1 MTVSSRTGNSVG
13 LASLP
18 ASIASLGATDASL
31 LRSFAVLLCSKCR
44 YLEFPGCDVHG
55 SLYTQQL
62 TDMDGKL
69 YAKCPM
75 CSAGTNTARPFRD
88 GCRRCKAPTT
98 VTMWICSLQEIQ
110 QTVKAFPVMTEAIE
124 HTVLI
129 CEHCFS
135 AIFPRSRERL
145 TLRTALEPLT
155 TASGKYL
162 KVSNFQLSMPH
173 VEGCLRRGMPLQPI
187 AVQLPKSELKFLVER
202 IEKCPLAMKVI
213 GKPQYRSRN
222 VEIVTKQNHLHQV
235 AIRLLSTVIGAFDPD
250 STAAVE
256 PLRQVVAI
264 LEKLEPLVLFSEW
277 SPPRQLSH
285 EKVLPN
291 EVVSSS
297 VFNIDHAASKV
308 LENNSSFWRSA
319 SKTDDNV
326 PQSNEWIVC
335 QFSTPVTLSSIELKW
350 HPDYLPEQFSLG
362 ISRYNMSYDT
372 VAVVVV
378 STTES
383 RILVPKGSL
392 VTSIKLTMISV
403 DASGKSFGLVSIICH
418 EASFSSVHTST
429 GLVLR
434 NIQRWLHDA
443 AVSSLPEVR
452 DLALHA
458 LQRLSVASGSLCGL
472 LQLAT
477 CLMLNSRERVGS
489 TIATADMNRKR
500 WNQLDLLS
508 ENGQSSAQQFVQELA
523 ASIQR
528 IVVGAH
534 SRVDLQDKHVIEQL
548 FLLQEEGM
556 HVAESKSSNE
566 NVACSIGL
574 FTLLIGRQDVLE
586 SIKRR
591 SQLGLIILH
600 MISELSAWQMKRM
613 QKAEEYTG
621 KHKLELMQLE
631 EPFSMEICPE
641 LFAISH
647 RLLISVLSGPHQQ
660 RQNKTDSC
668 TQNGDEEDDDAAVSG
683 NDGGNDSVGESFQDL
698 YNDLALSFG
707 HYRADV
713 EKQEERS
720 DSLPGHSH
728 GGYTDHSKFSPEGL
742 CVAVLEIVTSNLRRL
757 VLSKIDPIEIGIT
770 PAQAHNE
777 NDLLSAPPALN
788 PTVSLLEQLIS
799 LGTKRTDA
807 FFPVSLKAAAAME
820 VGTEA
825 FHPSVHQR
833 TKVLASRMGKGATLE
848 VQVRWPVQER
858 DQEDPRYER
867 LILMLQLECI
877 KLGIRQAVRGTW
889 YFFMHLVVEVPS
901 AHATEEVLTQHFAPC
916 IQRAGFS
923 SWQVTA
929 GAQELSIKLQR
940 HLHWNRVEKMLQD
953 SGAGWIRVYPAD
965 VASYDE
971 VLADVEG
978 FLAEHG
984 TYG

>member
-1 MTVSSRTGNSVG
+1 
-13 LASLP
+13 
-18 ASIASLGATDASL
+18 
-31 LRSFAVLLCSKCR
+31 
-44 YLEFPGCDVHG
+44 
-55 SLYTQQL
+55 
-62 TDMDGKL
+62 
-69 YAKCPM
+69 
-75 CSAGTNTARPFRD
+75 
-88 GCRRCKAPTT
+88 
-98 VTMWICSLQEIQ
+98 MWVCSLQDIQ
-110 QTVKAFPVMTEAIE
+110 QTMKAFPVMTEAIE

-135 AIFPRSRERL
+135 VIFPRSRERL
-145 TLRTALEPLT
+145 TVRTALEPLT
-155 TASGKYL
+155 TASGNCL
-162 KVSNFQLSMPH
+162 KVANYQLGMPH
-173 VEGCLRRGMPLQPI
+173 VDGCLRRGMPLRPV
-187 AVQLPKSELKFLVER
+187 AVQLPKSELKFIVER
-202 IEKCPLAMKVI
+202 IENCPLAMKLT
-213 GKPQYRSRN
+213 GKPQYRSRK

-250 STAAVE
+250 SAAAVG
-256 PLRQVVAI
+256 PLRQVVAV
-264 LEKLEPLVLFSEW
+264 LEKIEPLVLFSEW

-285 EKVLPN
+285 KKVPPS
-291 EVVSSS
+291 EVASSS
-297 VFNIDHAASKV
+297 VFDMEHAASRV

-319 SKTDDNV
+319 IKRDDNV

-335 QFSTPVTLSSIELKW
+335 QFSFPITLSSIELKW

-362 ISRYNMSYDT
+362 ISRYSMSYDT
-372 VAVVVV
+372 VAVVVA

-383 RILVPKGSL
+383 RILVPEGTL
-392 VTSIKLTMISV
+392 VTSIKITMMPV
-403 DASGKSFGLVSIICH
+403 NASGKSFGLVSITCN

-443 AVSSLPEVR
+443 AVSSLPVVR
-452 DLALHA
+452 DLALSA
-458 LQRLSVASGSLCGL
+458 LQRLCVASGSLCGL

-477 CLMLNSRERVGS
+477 CLVLNTRERVGP
-489 TIATADMNRKR
+489 TVVAANMNRKS

-508 ENGQSSAQQFVQELA
+508 KDGQSSAQVFVQELA
-523 ASIQR
+523 ASVQR
-528 IVVGAH
+528 IVLGAH
-534 SRVDLQDKHVIEQL
+534 SQVNLQDKHVIEQL
-548 FLLQEEGM
+548 FLLQE
-556 HVAESKSSNE
+556 VAIRSAESKLSN
-566 NVACSIGL
+566 
-574 FTLLIGRQDVLE
+574 
-586 SIKRR
+586 K
-591 SQLGLIILH
+591 LGLIILH

-613 QKAEEYTG
+613 QKAEEFTG
-621 KHKLELMQLE
+621 KQELELMQLE
-631 EPFSMEICPE
+631 EPFAMEICPE
-641 LFAISH
+641 FFAISH
-647 RLLISVLSGPHQQ
+647 RLLISVLSGLHQQ
-660 RQNKTDSC
+660 RQDKTDSR
-668 TQNGDEEDDDAAVSG
+668 TQKGGEDDDVAVNANDDG
-683 NDGGNDSVGESFQDL
+683 NDNDGESFQDL
-698 YNDLALSFG
+698 YDGLASSFG
-707 HYRADV
+707 HFRADV
-713 EKQEERS
+713 EKQEGQN
-720 DSLPGHSH
+720 DSLPRHSR
-728 GGYTDHSKFSPEGL
+728 GGYTGHSKFSPEGL

-799 LGTKRTDA
+799 LGTKRSDA
-807 FFPVSLKAAAAME
+807 LFPVSLKAAAAME
-820 VGTEA
+820 VGTET
-825 FHPSVHQR
+825 FYPSAHQR

-858 DQEDPRYER
+858 GQEDPRYER
-867 LILMLQLECI
+867 LMLMLQFECI

-901 AHATEEVLTQHFAPC
+901 VRATEEVLTQHFAPC

-978 FLAEHG
+978 FLAEHA
-984 TYG
+984 TYGQG

>member
-1 MTVSSRTGNSVG
+1 ME
-13 LASLP
+13 
-18 ASIASLGATDASL
+18 
-31 LRSFAVLLCSKCR
+31 LRHTLFVMLFTA
-44 YLEFPGCDVHG
+44 DVH
-55 SLYTQQL
+55 
-62 TDMDGKL
+62 
-69 YAKCPM
+69 
-75 CSAGTNTARPFRD
+75 
-88 GCRRCKAPTT
+88 
-98 VTMWICSLQEIQ
+98 
-110 QTVKAFPVMTEAIE
+110 MTI
-124 HTVLI
+124 
-129 CEHCFS
+129 
-135 AIFPRSRERL
+135 
-145 TLRTALEPLT
+145 
-155 TASGKYL
+155 
-162 KVSNFQLSMPH
+162 
-173 VEGCLRRGMPLQPI
+173 
-187 AVQLPKSELKFLVER
+187 
-202 IEKCPLAMKVI
+202 LA
-213 GKPQYRSRN
+213 
-222 VEIVTKQNHLHQV
+222 
-235 AIRLLSTVIGAFDPD
+235 
-250 STAAVE
+250 
-256 PLRQVVAI
+256 
-264 LEKLEPLVLFSEW
+264 
-277 SPPRQLSH
+277 
-285 EKVLPN
+285 
-291 EVVSSS
+291 
-297 VFNIDHAASKV
+297 
-308 LENNSSFWRSA
+308 
-319 SKTDDNV
+319 
-326 PQSNEWIVC
+326 
-335 QFSTPVTLSSIELKW
+335 
-350 HPDYLPEQFSLG
+350 
-362 ISRYNMSYDT
+362 
-372 VAVVVV
+372 
-378 STTES
+378 
-383 RILVPKGSL
+383 
-392 VTSIKLTMISV
+392 
-403 DASGKSFGLVSIICH
+403 GKSFGLVSIICN

-434 NIQRWLHDA
+434 NIQRWLHNA

-452 DLALHA
+452 DLALQA

-477 CLMLNSRERVGS
+477 CLMLNTRERVGS

-508 ENGQSSAQQFVQELA
+508 EDGQSSAQLFVQELA

-528 IVVGAH
+528 IVLGAH

-556 HVAESKSSNE
+556 HAAESKSSNE
-566 NVACSIGL
+566 
-574 FTLLIGRQDVLE
+574 
-586 SIKRR
+586 
-591 SQLGLIILH
+591 LGLIILH

-698 YNDLALSFG
+698 YDDLALSFG
-707 HYRADV
+707 HFRADV
-713 EKQEERS
+713 EKQEEQS
-720 DSLPGHSH
+720 DSLLGHSH
-728 GGYTDHSKFSPEGL
+728 GGYTDNSKFSPEGL

-799 LGTKRTDA
+799 LGTKRSDA

-877 KLGIRQAVRGTW
+877 KLGVRQAVRGTW

-901 AHATEEVLTQHFAPC
+901 THATEEVLTQHFAPC